1 MCRAHDG
8 EMAPAANAVR
18 TAGWAARRFIQPTA
32 PAAAPLVTWVC
43 HLSHARSLCCPSSSW
58 APLAANAPSIRACA
72 AVYAD
77 SALASSR
84 KHPACTTPGRPAAG
98 TWLRKASPARTAPSA
113 SLTVDGAHMT
123 ATSSQA

>member
-8 EMAPAANAVR
+8 EMTPSANADR

-32 PAAAPLVTWVC
+32 PAAAPVVIWVC
-43 HLSHARSLCCPSSSW
+43 HLSHARSLRCPSSSC

-77 SALASSR
+77 PAAASSR
-84 KHPACTTPGRPAAG
+84 KQPACTTPGRSATG
-98 TWLRKASPARTAPSA
+98 T
-113 SLTVDGAHMT
+113 
-123 ATSSQA
+123 